1 MQEESISTSDPEDF
15 MDWLEYDRNISDES
29 EVDETEIRGL
39 LPYFF
44 INVYFFFNFCKQI
57 EKPLLIYLI

>member
-29 EVDETEIRGL
+29 EVDEAEIRGL

-44 INVYFFFNFCKQI
+44 INVKFF
-57 EKPLLIYLI
+57 LIFVNRLKNLC